1 MANHSVPVQTPPTQ
15 DTSHGRKLHTSLHN
29 TVRMRHCSFRWPLIG
44 SKNTSVYQTKN
55 TTDCDIINRN
65 ERDTCKKGRT
75 QTKEQSVT
83 QEPKNWNTTKLEH
96 NSANITE
103 RDKKEKNVAKNS
115 ARHNYISKHLLFQG
129 DYIRK
134 SLDYLLAFFSLK

>member
-29 TVRMRHCSFRWPLIG
+29 TVRMRHWPFRWPMIG

-55 TTDCDIINRN
+55 TTECDIINRK
-65 ERDTCKKGRT
+65 ERHTCNKGRT

-83 QEPKNWNTTKLEH
+83 QEQKNWNTTKLEH

-115 ARHNYISKHLLFQG
+115 TGRDTIT
-129 DYIRK
+129 
-134 SLDYLLAFFSLK
+134 